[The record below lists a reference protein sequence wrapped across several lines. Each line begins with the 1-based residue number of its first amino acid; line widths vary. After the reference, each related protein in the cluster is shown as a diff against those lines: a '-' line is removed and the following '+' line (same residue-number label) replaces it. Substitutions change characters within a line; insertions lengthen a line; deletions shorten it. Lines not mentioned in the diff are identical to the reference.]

1 MNCKAVGMLLS
12 GILCL
17 LSPVSACLGPS
28 NVEGVAFTDG
38 EILNLESLSSLG
50 TEGVNYKKVLSDNG
64 GTTITYPSHYDSKVM
79 AFVGNVGTS
88 YQQGMM
94 MNCFGIIYPLSEEM
108 MNSHESVSKEVFHFA
123 AGVKSELEWLV
134 EHNIVTIEY
143 IVIDSIFESL
153 DKASN
158 GGMQYWTL
166 QKKSLGYNSWYT
178 YDTLNQVWDSDGVN
192 GVKGVYTVR
201 GVNGCTGLQIP
212 AFETFL
218 PVSVKEKVFFSRDRV
233 TISLSVS
240 GKTITLKADQPLDI
254 SVVSI
259 NGSIVKKISTSD
271 NVTHR
276 VELNH
281 VSPGTYLIRGTAA
294 GVNFNRSVVLH

>member
-1 MNCKAVGMLLS
+1 MNCKSIGLLLS

-38 EILNLESLSSLG
+38 EKLNLESLSSLG
-50 TEGVNYKKVLSDNG
+50 TEGVNYKKALSDNG
-64 GTTITYPSHYDSKVM
+64 GITITYPSHYDPKVM

-88 YQQGMM
+88 YQQDMM

-123 AGVKSELEWLV
+123 AAVKSELEWLV
-134 EHNIVTIEY
+134 EHTIVTITDV
-143 IVIDSIFESL
+143 VIDSIFESL

-166 QKKSLGYNSWYT
+166 QKKSLAYNSWYT

-218 PVSVKEKVFFSRDRV
+218 PVAVEKKLFFSDR
-233 TISLSVS
+233 INMSLSVA
-240 GKTITLKADQPLDI
+240 GKTITLKAGQPLDI

-259 NGSIVKKISTSD
+259 NGSIIKKIHTRD

-281 VSPGTYLIRGTAA
+281 VSPGTYLIRGTAP